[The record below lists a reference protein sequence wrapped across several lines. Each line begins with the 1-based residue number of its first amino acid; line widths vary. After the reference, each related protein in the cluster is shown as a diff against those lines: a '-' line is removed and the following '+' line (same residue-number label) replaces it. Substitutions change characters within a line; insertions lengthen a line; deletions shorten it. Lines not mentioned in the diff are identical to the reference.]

1 MKKIKSMSSVMRT
14 SAFVGCIMIPVSF
27 VIFLVA
33 GFSDPEELHLF
44 DVVVQPGMSILK
56 RIMAMSPMAITLIF
70 GTFVVYFLYRFF
82 QALSQGEIFTK
93 YAVQSLRK
101 AAWFYLIGNLLHVI
115 SYAATVHF
123 LQDFNWQTNI
133 QLTFDILV
141 ENNITTPLLFLLF
154 SWILEEGRKLKES
167 SLAS

>member
-82 QALSQGEIFTK
+82 QALSQGDLPSI
-93 YAVQSLRK
+93 ADD
-101 AAWFYLIGNLLHVI
+101 AC
-115 SYAATVHF
+115 TVP
-123 LQDFNWQTNI
+123 
-133 QLTFDILV
+133 
-141 ENNITTPLLFLLF
+141 TPLSLSDLLAQSTF
-154 SWILEEGRKLKES
+154 QTWL
-167 SLAS
+167 